1 MVRYILDWAQETFD
15 NIQKDTMT
23 RTVTS
28 AVKAIGCGV
37 IEGYMNNAV
46 VVGTVAI
53 VGLAVISALG
63 KEITIKDR
71 EA

>member
-1 MVRYILDWAQETFD
+1 MVRYILDWTKETFD
-15 NIQKDTMT
+15 DIQEETMT
-23 RTVTS
+23 VTG
-28 AVKAIGCGV
+28 AVKAFGCGV

-63 KEITIKDR
+63 KEITITDR